1 MSYIAKIRTGNGPL
15 TIKIN
20 KPTFV
25 GGYKFKMKKGTTA
38 TARVFETLPVD
49 PEVFEKFLA
58 QYVVRRKLLLGFDE
72 YDDSFVTFN
81 PRYETFRFA
90 HLEEHGY
97 NLLSIVDPEFITI
110 TRK

>member
-1 MSYIAKIRTGNGPL
+1 MTYLAKIRTGNGPL

-20 KPTFV
+20 KPRFV
-25 GGYKFKMKKGTTA
+25 GGNKFKMKKGTTA

-49 PEVFEKFLA
+49 PTVFETFLA

-81 PRYETFRFA
+81 PRHETFRFA
-90 HLEEHGY
+90 HLEEEGY
-97 NLLSIVDPEFITI
+97 NLLSLVDPEFITI
-110 TRK
+110 IRK